1 MRRWLNG
8 WRTNLSKSRDTA
20 GVIAPPPLI
29 ALAAVL
35 IGVFLDWLLP
45 AYVLVV
51 LLSLEVRIVLGV
63 LLMAAGAALAI
74 YGRGTFVRSGTE
86 VNPYKPSS
94 TLVTTGIYAHVRNPM
109 YIGLAF
115 LVAGIGVALASDW
128 TLVMLVAAA
137 VTIHRGVVQR
147 EERYLEAKFGEPYRQ
162 YLANVPRYGWP
173 PH

>member
-1 MRRWLNG
+1 LKE
-8 WRTNLSKSRDTA
+8 SHDTA

-35 IGVFLDWLLP
+35 AGMFLDWLLP

-51 LLSLEVRIVLGV
+51 VLSLEIRIVIGV
-63 LLMAAGAALAI
+63 LLMAGGAALAV
-74 YGRGTFVRSGTE
+74 YGRGMFVRSGTH

-94 TLVTTGIYAHVRNPM
+94 ALVTTGIFAHVRNPM
-109 YIGLAF
+109 YVGLAF
-115 LVAGIGVALASDW
+115 LVAGIGIALASDW

-137 VTIHRGVVQR
+137 LTIHYGVVQR
-147 EERYLEAKFGEPYRQ
+147 EEVYLEAKFGEPYRQ
-162 YLANVPRYGWP
+162 YMASVPRYGWP